1 MSDEQMESGSRR
13 PVAKFAAGGVSIA
26 VWRHRRQVDGRA
38 WDAFSS
44 QIQNR
49 YLDDAGEWRD
59 SESFSPSNLAD
70 LLLVTL
76 RALEFMR
83 VREPEMSPTDDATA
97 STPF

>member
-1 MSDEQMESGSRR
+1 MSDESVDAGSRR

-26 VWRHRRQVDGRA
+26 VWRHRRQADGRA

-59 SESFSPSNLAD
+59 SESFSPANLAD
-70 LLLVTL
+70 LWLVTL

-83 VREPEMSPTDDATA
+83 VREQEMSPTDDAPA